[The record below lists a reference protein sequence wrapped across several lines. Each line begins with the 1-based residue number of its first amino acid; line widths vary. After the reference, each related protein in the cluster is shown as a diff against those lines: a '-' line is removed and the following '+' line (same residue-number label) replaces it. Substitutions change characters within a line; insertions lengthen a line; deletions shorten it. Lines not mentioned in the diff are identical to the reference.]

1 MVAGGNPAGAAASP
15 PASGLA
21 SAFAGFHAFA
31 DGWQLLDMLIVFML
45 AAGLGAI
52 IAYHP
57 RTRAKAST
65 LAELEQPKT
74 FILYALV
81 GAVIAKIVEANS
93 AMAFVVFGIGGLMR
107 FRTDVGPAKDTGRV
121 ILTAVVGVCCG
132 LKLLVVAVMATV
144 FGWVLLWILE
154 RETFTRLL
162 VKGVPADGLALSA
175 DTYRRILFQAGCRIL
190 GERKKVIEG
199 QVSFVFS
206 TPSTFDRERLRAT
219 HCRDGAAAA
228 AGCARLGRQLA
239 RGRARSGHRLRTFGD
254 GDVGRAAIDRDRGAQ
269 VVTFAAGDAWT
280 AELSHGVGA
289 GAGKVDQHRGGSQP
303 RLQRGGVPI
312 GAGPAQQG
320 LLTLAQQLIGEG
332 LRVAA
337 EL

>member
-1 MVAGGNPAGAAASP
+1 MNFTHMAPGVDAAQNGTGTVSSLAGV
-15 PASGLA
+15 
-21 SAFAGFHAFA
+21 FAGFRQFL
-31 DGWQLLDMLIVFML
+31 DGFQVLDMVIVFLL
-45 AAGLGAI
+45 AAGLGAV

-132 LKLLVVAVMATV
+132 LKLLVVAVMATI

-162 VKGVPADGLALSA
+162 VKGVPPDSLPAAA
-175 DTYRRILFQAGCRIL
+175 EVYRRALQQAGCRIL
-190 GERKKVIEG
+190 GERKKVFDG
-199 QVSFVFS
+199 QVNFIFS
-206 TPSTFDRERLRAT
+206 TPETFDRERFE
-219 HCRDGAAAA
+219 
-228 AGCARLGRQLA
+228 QLA
-239 RGRARSGHRLRTFGD
+239 AT
-254 GDVGRAAIDRDRGAQ
+254 AIQPPFRGAL
-269 VVTFAAGDAWT
+269 DWD
-280 AELSHGVGA
+280 LS
-289 GAGKVDQHRGGSQP
+289 
-303 RLQRGGVPI
+303 
-312 GAGPAQQG
+312 
-320 LLTLAQQLIGEG
+320 
-332 LRVAA
+332 
-337 EL
+337 

>member
-1 MVAGGNPAGAAASP
+1 MNLEQLTAAQNASGGAAEGMT
-15 PASGLA
+15 GLA
-21 SAFAGFHAFA
+21 HVLAGFRAFA
-31 DGWQLLDMLIVFML
+31 DGWQVLDMAIVFLM

-132 LKLLVVAVMATV
+132 LKLLIVAIGATV

-154 RETFTRLL
+154 RETYTRLL
-162 VKGVPADGLALSA
+162 VKGVAADALLASGDA
-175 DTYRRILFQAGCRIL
+175 YRRLLSETGCRVL
-190 GERKKVIEG
+190 GERKKITEG
-199 QVSFVFS
+199 QVSFVFA
-206 TPSTFDRERLRAT
+206 TPPDFDRERFEQAAAT
-219 HCRDGAAAA
+219 LGAA
-228 AGCARLGRQLA
+228 L
-239 RGRARSGHRLRTFGD
+239 RGSALDWEVS
-254 GDVGRAAIDRDRGAQ
+254 
-269 VVTFAAGDAWT
+269 
-280 AELSHGVGA
+280 
-289 GAGKVDQHRGGSQP
+289 
-303 RLQRGGVPI
+303 
-312 GAGPAQQG
+312 
-320 LLTLAQQLIGEG
+320 
-332 LRVAA
+332 
-337 EL
+337 

>member
-1 MVAGGNPAGAAASP
+1 MDLNHFAGPGGAAADRGSFVD
-15 PASGLA
+15 
-21 SAFAGFHAFA
+21 AFAGFRAFA
-31 DGWQLLDMLIVFML
+31 DGWQLVDMVIVFLL

-132 LKLLVVAVMATV
+132 LKLLVVAVMATA
-144 FGWVLLWILE
+144 FGWILLWILE

-162 VKGVPADGLALSA
+162 VKGVPAEALATASE
-175 DTYRRILFQAGCRIL
+175 TYRRLLFEAGCRIL
-190 GERKKVIEG
+190 GERKKIVEG
-199 QVSFVFS
+199 QVSFVFA
-206 TPSTFDRERLRAT
+206 TPATFDRERFEQIAT
-219 HCRDGAAAA
+219 TTVPAP
-228 AGCARLGRQLA
+228 L
-239 RGRARSGHRLRTFGD
+239 
-254 GDVGRAAIDRDRGAQ
+254 RGALDWD
-269 VVTFAAGDAWT
+269 V
-280 AELSHGVGA
+280 S
-289 GAGKVDQHRGGSQP
+289 
-303 RLQRGGVPI
+303 
-312 GAGPAQQG
+312 
-320 LLTLAQQLIGEG
+320 
-332 LRVAA
+332 
-337 EL
+337 